1 MVKISH
7 VTTDLKAREQRV
19 KEGGQSDRA
28 IERTREEH
36 REEDLYM
43 YNMYNMNIYRGPIYI
58 RIILIY
64 MLFIQ

>member
-28 IERTREEH
+28 NKGRT
-36 REEDLYM
+36 
-43 YNMYNMNIYRGPIYI
+43 
-58 RIILIY
+58 
-64 MLFIQ
+64 